1 MTAALFDIQFGVSGD
16 MLLGSLIDAGCDAGS
31 LAAALGTLGLDGWTM
46 APEKTTRHA
55 ITGTAARISARDDH
69 AHRTLGDIERIL
81 TRSGL
86 SESSKERARRVF
98 ARLAEAEGRIHGIPA
113 SDVHFHEVGALDSI
127 IDICAFCVALELM
140 DIDTVHFGDF
150 AFGTGTIQTRHG
162 EIPVPVPAVVDLCN
176 GFRGLMTGR
185 SGELTTPTG
194 AALLTV
200 LGTQR
205 SLPFA
210 GTVAR
215 QGYGFGTRDY
225 PFPSYTRVIL
235 MSEPAPPIETI
246 VQMECSID
254 DMNPQLYPYVLERLF
269 AVGALDAYL
278 APIHMKKGR
287 PGMLLTVIAR
297 EDATERL
304 REIVYRETTTL
315 GIRYARTAREKI
327 EREFATVTVK
337 GCAIRIKIGKHNGE
351 VLNIQPEYED
361 CKNAAEKIG
370 IALKT
375 VQALARLEYDRNP
388 N

>member
-1 MTAALFDIQFGVSGD
+1 MNAALFDIQFGVSGD

-185 SGELTTPTG
+185 PGELTTPTG

-215 QGYGFGTRDY
+215 QGYGFGD
-225 PFPSYTRVIL
+225 
-235 MSEPAPPIETI
+235 
-246 VQMECSID
+246 
-254 DMNPQLYPYVLERLF
+254 
-269 AVGALDAYL
+269 VGAL
-278 APIHMKKGR
+278 R
-287 PGMLLTVIAR
+287 QECR
-297 EDATERL
+297 N
-304 REIVYRETTTL
+304 
-315 GIRYARTAREKI
+315 
-327 EREFATVTVK
+327 
-337 GCAIRIKIGKHNGE
+337 GCR
-351 VLNIQPEYED
+351 
-361 CKNAAEKIG
+361 
-370 IALKT
+370 
-375 VQALARLEYDRNP
+375 
-388 N
+388 